1 MDRYH
6 GSARPHTG
14 PDDALIRDLNR
25 ATRQQVRAARKQL
38 RDNRRQWIVLAGAS
52 PTTTPMWTSR
62 RGWLSELAAWTETT
76 AGASVLAA
84 KRLRP
89 ALLLRVAESLADRA
103 DHASGRHCAATNA
116 TIASVAGCSA
126 RTVTTVRAVL
136 REAGLAMEIRRGT
149 GSALTPQ
156 CRRRPSVW
164 HLISR
169 AQPVDNARVCD
180 LPPSLC
186 DRRLSHVGK
195 RSPSVRTR
203 PPSKNSSKPHG
214 QRRHAPR
221 PLRLQQVAAAVVAG
235 SIGLDAVHPGHICDA
250 LLRSGLDLTAWTAP
264 QILAAL
270 NADMYETG
278 WSWPNRIE
286 RPGAFLAS
294 RLRRLPPR
302 PLAVTPAAKPT
313 PAAENPASPPA
324 SAATRAAAIAY
335 FRTHR
340 FGDGARCAI
349 AAGGGESHSS
359 PELAHRDPSA
369 ANALR
374 RSSASVSTACT
385 R

>member
-14 PDDALIRDLNR
+14 LADALFRDLNR
-25 ATRQQVRAARKQL
+25 AARQQIRTARKQL
-38 RDNRRQWIVLAGAS
+38 RDNRRQWIVAAGTS
-52 PTTTPMWTSR
+52 PATTPMWTSR
-62 RGWLSELAAWTETT
+62 QGWLSELAAWTET
-76 AGASVLAA
+76 ADGRAVLAD
-84 KRLRP
+84 KRLRST
-89 ALLLRVAESLADRA
+89 LLLRVADALAGHA

-116 TIASVAGCSA
+116 TIAAAADCSA
-126 RTVTTVRAVL
+126 RTVTTVRTAL
-136 REAGLAMEIRRGT
+136 RDAGLAVEIRRGT
-149 GSALTPQ
+149 GSAMTPQ

-203 PPSKNSSKPHG
+203 PPSKNSSKP
-214 QRRHAPR
+214 QNRRRAPR
-221 PLRLQQVAAAVVAG
+221 PIRLQQMAAAVVAG

-250 LLRSGLDLTAWTAP
+250 LVRSGLDLTTWTAP
-264 QILAAL
+264 QILASL
-270 NADMYETG
+270 NADMHKMG
-278 WSWPNRIE
+278 WTWPNRIE

-302 PLAVTPAAKPT
+302 PPSATPSAKPT
-313 PAAENPASPPA
+313 PPAEAPASPPA
-324 SAATRAAAIAY
+324 SAATRAAAMAY

-340 FGDGARCAI
+340 FRDGARCAI
-349 AAGGGESHSS
+349 PAGEAGNQGRPQPDH
-359 PELAHRDPSA
+359 PDPSA

-374 RSSASVSTACT
+374 SLSASISTTCT
-385 R
+385 P